1 MAAFGCSLRQKRLG
15 DSYLPKP
22 CHLGATLLNSSP
34 KGGGLRAWARAR
46 AWVRASV
53 GARVREDGK
62 VARCGEGN
70 LHAPYF
76 LNLNV
81 SKILLNVWA
90 YKEES
95 SFEG

>member
-1 MAAFGCSLRQKRLG
+1 MGQ
-15 DSYLPKP
+15 
-22 CHLGATLLNSSP
+22 GAC
-34 KGGGLRAWARAR
+34 
-46 AWVRASV
+46 V
-53 GARVREDGK
+53 GACERGSEVREDGK